1 MSENVEPAK
10 REIWSAKQKKARRP
24 GRMVAVF
31 RALVLLAL
39 LGVTAYGMLK
49 NGLYQ
54 DNLWLPVA
62 AGIFALLFI
71 TFFVDGF
78 YGDVTWPGWV
88 LVALLGTLAGI
99 KGLSMTWT
107 ISESE
112 TVKEILRCSMYLATF
127 LIVLAALSSFRQ
139 VGPLMDIAV
148 LIVAAVAGYGLL
160 QKISPIQY
168 PVTSL
173 DSVRIDSTVDYVN
186 TLAVVLG
193 MGIALALARMTQ
205 MRNAVFRGLYAV
217 LILSFLVAL
226 YLTASRGGIASL
238 GMGLIFLFVLSSHR
252 LRMLTNLLLLS
263 APGAWLVFEMRSLD
277 GLWRADVPDK
287 LKIADGTTFRNYLIM
302 ALVVAFVLQ
311 LVYSLLANRY
321 ELMPMGRRVLGILAV
336 GVILLTSC
344 AGAFV
349 VINHYGG
356 IGNTYS
362 TLVTKPD
369 NTKDVNKRL
378 ASASIGFRQD
388 YWKVAWESWKEHPLT
403 GTGAGT
409 FQFTWLKDRPIDTG
423 VKQVHNLYLEQG
435 TETGVFA
442 FLVLIAFAAAL
453 VGYTA
458 RAIWRSRAEGDRR
471 VLLAGLGAVVVTY
484 LISSTIEWHW
494 YIPASTLFFFF
505 LAAVTVKFAAKPEW
519 SDSEAESTP
528 VTGNSAPEEHPRQ
541 QSL

>member
-1 MSENVEPAK
+1 MSEKIEPAK
-10 REIWSAKQKKARRP
+10 REVWSVKQKKPRRP

-62 AGIFALLFI
+62 AGIFALLLVTI
-71 TFFVDGF
+71 FVDGF
-78 YGDVTWPGWV
+78 YGDITRTGWI
-88 LVALLGTLAGI
+88 LVALLGALAGI

-107 ISESE
+107 ISEAE

-127 LIVLAALSSFRQ
+127 LIVLAALSSIRQ

-148 LIVAAVAGYGLL
+148 LIVATVAGYGLL

-205 MRNAVFRGLYAV
+205 VRNAVFRGLYAV
-217 LILSFLVAL
+217 LILAFLVAL

-238 GMGLIFLFVLSSHR
+238 GIGLIFLFVLSSHR

-263 APGAWLVFEMRSLD
+263 APGAWLVFEMRNLE
-277 GLWRADVPDK
+277 GLSRADVPDN
-287 LKIADGTTFRNYLIM
+287 LKIADGTTFGNYLIV
-302 ALVVAFVLQ
+302 ALAVAFVLQ
-311 LVYSLLANRY
+311 LGYSLLANRY
-321 ELMPMGRRVLGILAV
+321 ELMPMGRRALGILAV
-336 GVILLTSC
+336 GVILLTAC

-349 VINHYGG
+349 VVNHYGG

-442 FLVLIAFAAAL
+442 FLALIAFAVTL
-453 VGYTA
+453 VGYTV
-458 RAIWRSRAEGDRR
+458 RAIWRSRAGGDQR
-471 VLLAGLGAVVVTY
+471 VLLAGLGATIVTY
-484 LISSTIEWHW
+484 FVSSTIEWHW

-505 LAAVTVKFAAKPEW
+505 LAAMTAKFAAKPEW
-519 SDSEAESTP
+519 SDSEVEPSSA
-528 VTGNSAPEEHPRQ
+528 TGKSAPNAHPGQ
-541 QSL
+541 QSS